1 MLRIYL
7 FSIVAAAVPAFVFA
21 QEVDYRRDVKPI
33 FAKHCVACHGP
44 NKQRSEL
51 RLDTAAHAKHGG
63 NHGPA
68 FIEGNTAKSRLIQ
81 AIAGAAGVASMPPNE
96 RPKVSDKE
104 IAVLK
109 RWIEQGAKAPA
120 DEVAEKSEGAKTDHW
135 SFQPI
140 QRPKA
145 PDSGK
150 GWGRNEI
157 DRFIAAKLEKEKLTP
172 SAEADRVTLIR
183 RLSLDLTGLPP
194 TPDET
199 DAFVRDTSPEAY
211 ERVVE
216 RLLQSPH
223 YAERWAR
230 HWLDLARYADSNGF
244 TIDGPRTMWPYRDWV
259 IRAFERD
266 LPFDQFVIEQ
276 VAGDMLPN
284 ATADQKVA
292 TGFHRNT
299 LFNQEG
305 GIDLEMF
312 RVESVWDRVN
322 TTGAAFLGLTIGCAQ
337 CHDHK
342 YDPISQRDYYGL
354 FAFLNNC
361 DEPNLPL
368 PTTAQQK
375 GMKVHREKVAV
386 LDKALKGLNTYSIA
400 KERQW
405 ERDLSAEDRLKL
417 PPKIRE
423 LVDKTDYQRTKEEA
437 LALSNWLR
445 QIDQIPQL
453 SAGLGDFAISS
464 PLPLVSTFAVHQH
477 LLRYRTSL
485 ETKLAELKKKEPP
498 IVQAMVVAERKAPRE
513 TQIFIAGDYTR
524 KGKKVTPSVLE
535 AMPPLKAGPTPNRLD
550 LAKWLVDPAN
560 PLTSRVI
567 VNRVWQQYFGLGIVE
582 TENDFGTQGTPP
594 SHPELLDW
602 LASELM
608 ARKWSIK
615 ELHRLIVS
623 SATYR
628 QASVHRADLA
638 KADPRNRYL
647 GRQNRLRLEAEAVRD
662 VALASSGLLDR
673 KIGGPSVFP
682 HQPDGV
688 FAFTQSQRDWK
699 PSAGSDRYRRGMY
712 TFFWRSAPHPGL
724 VAFDAPDSNTTCTRR
739 NRSNTPL
746 QALTLLN
753 DKAFFECA
761 QSLAARVLKE
771 AKGDDAER
779 LKHAFRLCVSREL
792 TTREAERLEALL
804 SNLQGELA
812 KAPAEAKKL
821 APSSIPANVTPAQAA
836 AWTLTARVILNL
848 DEFITRE

>member
-1 MLRIYL
+1 MRRTLLLCIAAIAASP
-7 FSIVAAAVPAFVFA
+7 FVAA
-21 QEVDYRRDVKPI
+21 QEVDYLREVKPI
-33 FAKHCVACHGP
+33 LAKHCVHCHGP

-51 RLDTAAHAKHGG
+51 RLDTGAHIKTGG

-68 FIEGNTAKSRLIQ
+68 VIAGNYAKSRMIQ
-81 AIAGAAGVASMPPNE
+81 AILAAPGVASMPPNE
-96 RPKVSDKE
+96 RPKVPEKD
-104 IAVLK
+104 IAILK
-109 RWIEQGAKAPA
+109 RWIDQGAKSPA
-120 DEVAEKSEGAKTDHW
+120 DEVAEKSDGSKTDHW

-140 QRPKA
+140 RRPA
-145 PDSGK
+145 VPQAGK
-150 GWGRNEI
+150 GWARNEI
-157 DRFIAAKLEKEKLTP
+157 DRFIAAKLEAEKLTA
-172 SAEADRVTLIR
+172 SKEADRVTLIR

-194 TPDET
+194 SPEEV
-199 DAFVRDTSPEAY
+199 DAFVRDTSADAY
-211 ERVVE
+211 DRVVE
-216 RLLQSPH
+216 RLLKTPH

-266 LPFDQFVIEQ
+266 LPMDQFILEQ
-276 VAGDMLPN
+276 MAGDLLPG
-284 ATADQKVA
+284 ATSEQKVA

-322 TTGAAFLGLTIGCAQ
+322 TTGAAFLGLTINCAQ

-368 PTTAQQK
+368 PTTQQEK
-375 GMKVHREKVAV
+375 DMKAHREKIAV
-386 LDKALKGLNTYSIA
+386 FDKALKGLNTYSVA

-405 ERDLSAEDRLKL
+405 ERDLSAADKLRL

-445 QIDQIPQL
+445 QIDQLPQL
-453 SAGLGDFAISS
+453 TATLGDFAI
-464 PLPLVSTFAVHQH
+464 PAALPLASTYAVHQH
-477 LLRYRTSL
+477 LLRYRTTL

-498 IVQAMVVAERKAPRE
+498 VVQAMVVAERKAPRE

-524 KGKKVTPSVLE
+524 KGKKVTPGVLE
-535 AMPPLKAGPTPNRLD
+535 AMHPLKAGANPNRLD

-560 PLTSRVI
+560 PLTARVM

-602 LASELM
+602 LASEFM

-615 ELHRLIVS
+615 DLHRLIVT

-628 QASVHRADLA
+628 QASVHREDLA
-638 KADPRNRYL
+638 KTDPRNRLL

-673 KIGGPSVFP
+673 KVGGPSVFP
-682 HQPDGV
+682 YQPDGV

-699 PSAGSDRYRRGMY
+699 PSAGTDRYRRGMY

-724 VAFDAPDSNTTCTRR
+724 VAFDAPDANTTCTRR

-761 QSLAARVLKE
+761 QFLASRVLHD
-771 AKGDDAER
+771 AKGDDTER
-779 LKHAFRLCVSREL
+779 LKHAFRLCVSREP

-812 KAPAEAKKL
+812 KVPAEAKKL
-821 APSSIPANVTPAQAA
+821 APLNVPANVTPAQAA